1 MNVSNMTTKLITQFR
16 ALSLAAIALSISGC
30 VGLPDGVKPVDN
42 FQLDR
47 YLGKW
52 YEIARLDHK
61 FERGLSRVTATYEE
75 NSDGSVRVIN
85 RGYSEKT
92 GEWNQAEGKAKFVG
106 DKNTGHLKVSF
117 FGPFYG
123 SYAVFELDADYQY
136 AFIAGNSTKYLWLL
150 SRTPTVDDAVYESF
164 VEQAGKLGFNVD
176 GLIRV
181 DQSEVE

>member
-1 MNVSNMTTKLITQFR
+1 MNVSHLTVQIRKRITLTLLPVLVV
-16 ALSLAAIALSISGC
+16 LSSCA
-30 VGLPDGVKPVDN
+30 GLPDGVTPVTN
-42 FQLDR
+42 FQIDR
-47 YLGKW
+47 YLGQW

-75 NSDGSVRVIN
+75 NSNGTVRVLN
-85 RGYSEKT
+85 KGYSEKT
-92 GEWNQAEGKAKFVG
+92 GEWQEAEGKAKFVG
-106 DKNTGHLKVSF
+106 DSNTGHLKVSF

-164 VEQAGKLGFNVD
+164 VEQAGTLGFDVD